1 MSKISIDLIWKL
13 ENGAMSPGK
22 YSNQH
27 EITFTPNTK
36 IVADSA
42 PDWRGN
48 ELNTNPEQTLAAS
61 VSSCHMMTFLAL
73 AAKMKWPVR
82 SYKDTAIA
90 TLGKNLK
97 GLMSVTEIELNPKVE
112 FSNGFSVD
120 VNKMREAQDRAHRY
134 CFISNSL
141 SNEVKVKIN

>member
-1 MSKISIDLIWKL
+1 MKISIELIWKL
-13 ENGAMSPGK
+13 EHWAISPGK
-22 YSNQH
+22 YSNKH
-27 EITFTPNTK
+27 EITFTPNTR

-61 VSSCHMMTFLAL
+61 LSSCHMMTFLAL
-73 AAKMKWPVR
+73 AAKMKWPVK

-90 TLGKNLK
+90 LLGKNLK
-97 GLMSVTEIELNPKVE
+97 GQMSVTEIELNPKVE

-120 VNKMREAQDRAHRY
+120 VSKMREVQDRAHRY

>member
-1 MSKISIDLIWKL
+1 MSEISIDLTWNL
-13 ENGAMSPGK
+13 NNGEMLPGK
-22 YSNQH
+22 YSNEH
-27 EITFTPNTK
+27 EIVFTPNFK
-36 IVADSA
+36 IKGDSA

-61 VSSCHMMTFLAL
+61 LSSCHMMTFLAL
-73 AAKMKWPVR
+73 AAKMKWPVK

-120 VNKMREAQDRAHRY
+120 DLKMKEVQDRAHRY

-141 SNEVKVKIN
+141 SKDVKVKIN